1 MDSNINLQQFRI
13 GFAHWREICCVRCN
27 EAAEQ
32 EMFPQDEL
40 KNGKPLT
47 TETMGKRLPNGGKRS
62 ADSVSKFTRS
72 SISNIICNEHILYL
86 RITLC
91 PFVLLCP

>member
-13 GFAHWREICCVRCN
+13 GFAHWREICCVCCN

-32 EMFPQDEL
+32 EMSPQHEL

-47 TETMGKRLPNGGKRS
+47 TETMGKRLPNGGKCS
-62 ADSVSKFTRS
+62 ADSVSKFISS
-72 SISNIICNEHILYL
+72 SISNIICNEHIL